1 MFKIYINI
9 FIVWIFL
16 SGCLKN
22 SNCSSTIYNVHYVN
36 WGNGTGMQPV
46 FTPNYSSKLCK

>member
-1 MFKIYINI
+1 MFKIYISI
-9 FIVWIFL
+9 FILLIFF
-16 SGCLKN
+16 SGCLIN
-22 SNCSSTIYNVHYVN
+22 GDCSSSYNVHYVN

>member
-9 FIVWIFL
+9 FILVILF
-16 SGCLKN
+16 SGCLRN
-22 SNCSSTIYNVHYVN
+22 SDCYSSYNVHYVD